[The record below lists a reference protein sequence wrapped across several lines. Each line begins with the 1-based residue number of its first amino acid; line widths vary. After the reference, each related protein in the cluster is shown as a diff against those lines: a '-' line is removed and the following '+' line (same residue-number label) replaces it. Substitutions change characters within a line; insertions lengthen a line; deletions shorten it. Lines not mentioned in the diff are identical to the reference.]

1 MAEQNKSKQ
10 QAGANTKS
18 ESENLRETASTW
30 TETMREAAGTIADSA
45 VALQD
50 RNVQYAQ
57 TLIDQGFEQIEGQ
70 TATLREAFN
79 TLAAQSAKRRAAFR
93 HLVREAVGAS
103 VSVLASPRRFYEETL
118 ESVREQAEGSS
129 TGSKA

>member
-10 QAGANTKS
+10 HAEANTKG
-18 ESENLRETASTW
+18 ESQTLRDSASSW
-30 TETMREAAGTIADSA
+30 TETIREAAGTITDSA

-57 TLIDQGFEQIEGQ
+57 TLIDQGFEQIESQ
-70 TATLREAFN
+70 TAALRETFS

-93 HLVREAVGAS
+93 HLLRETFSAS
-103 VSVLASPRRFYEETL
+103 LSILTSPRKFYEETL
-118 ESVREQAEGSS
+118 ESAREQA
-129 TGSKA
+129 

>member
-10 QAGANTKS
+10 QAGASTKS
-18 ESENLRETASTW
+18 ESQTLRDTASTW
-30 TETMREAAGTIADSA
+30 TETLREAAGTIADSA

-70 TATLREAFN
+70 TATMREAFN

-93 HLVREAVGAS
+93 SLAREAFSAY
-103 VSVLASPRRFYEETL
+103 VSVLSSPRKFYEETL
-118 ESVREQAEGSS
+118 ESVREQA
-129 TGSKA
+129 

>member
-1 MAEQNKSKQ
+1 MAEQNNKSKQQQQ

-18 ESENLRETASTW
+18 ESQNLRDTASTW
-30 TETMREAAGTIADSA
+30 TETIREAAGTIADSA

-57 TLIDQGFEQIEGQ
+57 TLVDQGFEQIEGQ

-93 HLVREAVGAS
+93 HLLRETFSAS
-103 VSVLASPRRFYEETL
+103 VSALTSPRKFYEETL
-118 ESVREQAEGSS
+118 ESVREQG
-129 TGSKA
+129 